1 MNVESSDW
9 GCSFVPP
16 RKVLAVNTGSDH
28 HFSHEVWE
36 NFALN
41 KLSEQEC
48 VPLEEHLLICAA
60 CQDLLAQIDE
70 YIDVVKTATALLQPP
85 PAQPEKPVTDSETR
99 RRISKK
105 TARATSA

>member
-1 MNVESSDW
+1 MD
-9 GCSFVPP
+9 
-16 RKVLAVNTGSDH
+16 TGLGH

-48 VPLEEHLLICAA
+48 APLEEHLLICAA
-60 CQDLLAQIDE
+60 CQDLLAQVDE
-70 YIDVVKTATALLQPP
+70 YIEVVKTAAALLKPQPTKT
-85 PAQPEKPVTDSETR
+85 ENPVTDSRTR
-99 RRISKK
+99 RRISKS